1 MSSETLVHFA
11 GPWST
16 AECDTIREAIAAYE
30 DERRSTN
37 GASGHGDSRPGL
49 PWIAVSTPL
58 DATFY
63 YFAHRQGTYD
73 SISGGTVS
81 ELAEKILSQIDV
93 LTSGSSDRTP
103 DAKA

>member
-1 MSSETLVHFA
+1 MSYETLVHFT
-11 GPWST
+11 GHWSM
-16 AECDTIREAIAAYE
+16 AERETIREAITAYE

-37 GASGHGDSRPGL
+37 GTSGCEDTRPGFT
-49 PWIAVSTPL
+49 WIAVSTPL

-73 SISGGTVS
+73 SISGDTAT

-103 DAKA
+103 DARA